1 MSRGKIGTVLI
12 DKLIE
17 MSKGTHT
24 EIDGKWYVAK
34 PLPFYSWRD
43 TAKTRLV
50 WAWKILTGR
59 AIAVHYK
66 QDEDEEP

>member
-1 MSRGKIGTVLI
+1 MTRGKIGTVL
-12 DKLIE
+12 
-17 MSKGTHT
+17 T

-43 TAKTRLV
+43 TVKARLL
-50 WAWKILTGR
+50 WTWRILTGRILTGR

-66 QDEDEEP
+66 QDEGGNK